1 MDGDARY
8 PLLATHYSR
17 ANARLDKG
25 NGLWIFKPVPVM
37 QKIDK
42 LTEMRETAIK
52 LRQEGKRLAFLPT
65 LGALHAG
72 HISLIRL
79 ARENADIVVVSAFV
93 NPLQFGPSEDLV
105 KYPRTASSDALV
117 AEKEGVD
124 VLFTPSTEEMFP
136 RGFSTLVQ
144 EEIVSKPLCGITRPA
159 LFRGVLTCWLKFFN
173 AIQPEVLM
181 MGEKDP
187 QLVAV
192 VTKSMEDLFVP
203 VKIVRGPLVR
213 DFDGLAV
220 SARNNYLSP
229 TQREEALAVF
239 GALRKAKE
247 MVEGGVK
254 SADRLVAEVT
264 HIIAAKR
271 RLRVIYI
278 SVVDRQTM
286 DQLREV
292 IPGQCLLAISYW
304 IDEVRLTDNM
314 PL

>member
-1 MDGDARY
+1 
-8 PLLATHYSR
+8 
-17 ANARLDKG
+17 
-25 NGLWIFKPVPVM
+25 M
-37 QKIDK
+37 QKIEKPDA
-42 LTEMRETAIK
+42 MRETAAG
-52 LRQEGKRLAFLPT
+52 LRREGKRVALLPT

-72 HISLIRL
+72 HASLIRL
-79 ARENADIVVVSAFV
+79 AREHADVVVVSVFV

-105 KYPRTASSDALV
+105 KYPRTPSADALLC
-117 AEKEGVD
+117 EKEGVD
-124 VLFTPSTEEMFP
+124 VLFTPTVEDMYP
-136 RGFSTLVQ
+136 RGFSTHVQ
-144 EEIVSKPLCGITRPA
+144 EEVVSKPLCGVARPA
-159 LFRGVLTCWLKFFN
+159 LFRGVLTGWLKLFN
-173 AIQPEVLM
+173 ILQPDVLM

-192 VTKSMEDLFVP
+192 VGKSMADMSVP
-203 VKIVRGPLVR
+203 VKIVTGPLVR

-220 SARNNYLSP
+220 SARNNYLTP
-229 TQREEALAVF
+229 TQREEALAVY

-292 IPGQCLLAISYW
+292 VPGQCLLAISYW
-304 IDEVRLTDNM
+304 IDEIRLTDNM